1 MCHQATKLAGIAAAS
16 NEAYTIYMENLKE
29 LSKKL
34 LEVHEQQHTIVHQKK
49 DDPCTEIHSLSS
61 LLLDPN
67 ISQTKGRKKD
77 SKKSGRLKSSI
88 ELAIGKKK
96 RQCASCKKFGH
107 DKRICP
113 LNPNRRKIESSNLAN
128 ERSELL
134 RRGAIRKGVIGDGI
148 GEEELLRRS
157 DRNEELLRRGVLGG
171 DFDGDD
177 ITDQILI

>member
-1 MCHQATKLAGIAAAS
+1 MDLEDFVKNDRNEILEALRLSHMCHQATKLASIAVAS

-34 LEVHEQQHTIVHQKK
+34 LEVSEKQQTFVPQKK
-49 DDPCTEIHSLSS
+49 DDPCTEIHSSS

-77 SKKSGRLKSSI
+77 SKNSGRLKSSI
-88 ELAIGKKK
+88 ELAI
-96 RQCASCKKFGH
+96 A
-107 DKRICP
+107 
-113 LNPNRRKIESSNLAN
+113 
-128 ERSELL
+128 
-134 RRGAIRKGVIGDGI
+134 IGDGI

-157 DRNEELLRRGVLGG
+157 DRNEELLWRGALGG

-177 ITDQILI
+177 IANQIPI